1 MSYVADST
9 GRELPVG
16 AFARRGGIAL
26 IVLAAVLFVL
36 FLQYRGAFRATF
48 PATALVGDVGDG
60 VSAGADVKLRGVL
73 VGSVREVGL
82 RVEPGKAPLHSLV
95 LDLKPAAAQQIP
107 AGVTARVIP
116 TNTFGSPGLELLD
129 PAGANPYGPRLV
141 RGAVIAGD
149 NSQRTLQLQTV
160 LSELERVLKAIH
172 PAELNVALTNVS
184 QSLQGK
190 GADIG
195 KLIGASDHYL
205 TVLNGQ
211 TQTFSTDLQLLGPDL
226 EVFHAA
232 APGLLDTVDNGSV
245 TAKTIVDTRGRLDDT
260 LSRANDAVGRV
271 DDFLRDNDHDL
282 LRLFGNGRPI
292 ARLLADQ
299 RREIPRS
306 LASLGQATALLRQ
319 GLGGGGLNLSGTL
332 TPFTPYTSAD
342 CPRYPGL
349 DGPNCTRSGAKDKDS
364 SAPFARP
371 MTIPRLP
378 VPMGPER
385 PSMDGDADSPSPIPG
400 LMGGW

>member
-1 MSYVADST
+1 MPYVPDST

-16 AFARRGGIAL
+16 ALARRGGVAL
-26 IVLAAVLFVL
+26 LVLVAVLFVL

-73 VGSVREVGL
+73 VGSVRDVGL
-82 RVEPGKAPLHSLV
+82 RVEPGKAPLHSLE

-107 AGVTARVIP
+107 AGVTARIIP

-129 PAGANPYGPRLV
+129 PAGTSPYGPRLV

-190 GADIG
+190 GGDIG

-211 TQTFSTDLQLLGPDL
+211 TETFSTDLQLLGPDL

-260 LSRANDAVGRV
+260 LSRADHTVGRL
-271 DDFLRDNDHDL
+271 DDFLRDNDHNL

-299 RREIPRS
+299 RRDIPRS
-306 LASLGQATALLRQ
+306 LVSLGQTTALFRQ

-332 TPFTPYTSAD
+332 TPFAPYTSAD

-364 SAPFARP
+364 AAPFARP

-378 VPMGPER
+378 VPMAPER
-385 PSMDGDADSPSPIPG
+385 PSTDGDADSRSPIPG